1 MKRVFA
7 QYKNWLLPAVLILF
21 ILQAVTFPFAL
32 GQSWAGRSETPDH
45 LLTFNMR
52 GRLVWDSETV
62 VDDNGVAQLNLFDS
76 KYGDPVTVDSGDD
89 NIKLVAPGTGKQTM
103 IRLYNRVSGS
113 VTYKAVLYQLQ
124 ASIHD
129 DMEDENGKIDMA
141 DKLNTEMRLLH
152 ADEGKGYVKDDN
164 PFLPKGVKPEQV
176 IKAVTGRLQGG
187 QYQDFDISWL
197 WKFEDEDPDDPGM
210 KDRNDQID
218 TLLGSLAAQA
228 AEGEIPNTT
237 VGLYIVVE
245 DNNSYTTP
253 ESPATRDNGVGTYLA
268 LMAVCGGVLL
278 ILQWEKRKASKC
290 GD

>member
-1 MKRVFA
+1 MKMFFTH
-7 QYKNWLLPAVLILF
+7 YKNWLLPAVLILF

-32 GQSWAGRSETPDH
+32 GQSWAESDSPDY
-45 LLTFNMR
+45 LLTYTK
-52 GRLVWDSETV
+52 GRLAWSSGTV
-62 VDDNGVAQLNLFDS
+62 VDEAGAAQFSLFDS
-76 KYGDPVTVDSGDD
+76 EYKNANGDTTVTSNNDV
-89 NIKLVAPGTGKQTM
+89 VAPGTDNDKM
-103 IRLYNRVSGS
+103 VRLYNRVSGS

-210 KDRNDQID
+210 KERNDQID

-290 GD
+290 GE